1 MRCCLGAQ
9 SAIESYVASLLTVYQ
24 IHRHSVSMENL
35 LFAQDIVRIVDQQ
48 RVKPLRDSQRLGLS
62 DRNFVRVDED
72 RAHIQLVH
80 VHCYL
85 AAWYLLAKLVRALPR
100 LNHSVTLTEFIL
112 EVPGIQYVFLVLL

>member
-1 MRCCLGAQ
+1 
-9 SAIESYVASLLTVYQ
+9 
-24 IHRHSVSMENL
+24 MENL
-35 LFAQDIVRIVDQQ
+35 LFAQDIVRIVDEQ